1 MPSGRMNAS
10 VRLISVKQSETV
22 LEVANLSAG
31 YGRVQV
37 IRDAGLTVG
46 AGEVVG
52 LVGRNGAGKTTFISA
67 VAGTIAN
74 ANGLVRLGDRDI
86 SVLQASDRVKAGI
99 ALVPSGGRLFKSLT
113 VSENLLIGLQH
124 PSDRDLEPV
133 FALFPELVPL
143 QARYAGKLSGGE
155 RQMVAIGRAILLHP
169 RLLLLD
175 EPSEGLAPIVVLR
188 LVDALKTLWGRG
200 VAALVAEQNV
210 KFTQLTCHRRYSI
223 DKGYIEEAH

>member
-1 MPSGRMNAS
+1 MM
-10 VRLISVKQSETV
+10 LEIS
-22 LEVANLSAG
+22 NLSAG

-37 IRDAGLTVG
+37 IRDASLTVA

-67 VAGTIAN
+67 IAGLLDKTSGLIRVA
-74 ANGLVRLGDRDI
+74 DRDI
-86 SVLQASDRVKAGI
+86 STMYASERVKAGI

-113 VSENLLIGLQH
+113 VAENLLIGIEQ
-124 PSDRDLEPV
+124 PTENDLRTV
-133 FALFPELVPL
+133 FELFPELAPIRG
-143 QARYAGKLSGGE
+143 RYAGRLSGGE
-155 RQMVAIGRAILLHP
+155 RQMVAIGRAILLNP

-188 LVDALKTLWGRG
+188 LAEALRSLWAKG

-210 KFTQLTCHRRYSI
+210 KFTELMCHRAYSI
-223 DKGYIEEAH
+223 DKGYIKEAR